1 MNAKLRY
8 AAALTLLVLLAQ
20 FPVQA
25 QLSAGRWALGLHGG
39 ANYWITDYNTLKI
52 GPGGDLFLRYGLHK
66 YFSLGIM
73 GGYEVLKTEQTT
85 ALEAGAF
92 RGYMR
97 VTAIPAALV
106 GYIHLYPRRSF
117 SPYLYI
123 GGGAMMYQRG
133 TEGGA
138 YPLDGKWRYSY
149 FVPVGLGFESFASSG
164 VAFDLSVGGA
174 NVGNWIDARKTKAI
188 NGYLTAKAGLNF
200 YFGSSDGDDD
210 DNDGLTNGEERKF
223 GTDPNN
229 PDSDGDGLKDG
240 EEVKRYKTN
249 PLRADTDGD
258 GIPDGEEII
267 KYHTAPTKMDT
278 DGDGLTDGDEI
289 FKYKTDP
296 LKVDTDGDGLS
307 DGDEV
312 VKYHTDPLRVDT
324 DGDGLSDWDEV
335 KSYKTDPTNPDT
347 DGDGLMDGDEVK
359 KYHTNPLKAD
369 TDGGGVDD
377 GTEVKNGTNP
387 LDPKDDVPIVLEKGK
402 TTVLEGVNF
411 ETGSA
416 TLTKESESTLERVF
430 VSLVQHPELRIEI
443 AGYTDNVGS
452 PRTNQRLSQRR
463 ADMVSQWLVRKGV
476 AATRMTTVGKGELDP
491 IAPNSSPEGRAKNRR
506 IEFHVR

>member
-1 MNAKLRY
+1 MKNSSVSLTAI
-8 AAALTLLVLLAQ
+8 ALLTCVFASLA
-20 FPVQA
+20 PA
-25 QLSAGRWALGLHGG
+25 QGTTGRWALGLHGG

-66 YFSLGIM
+66 YVSLGLY

-85 ALEAGAF
+85 SLGAGVF
-92 RGYMR
+92 KGYMR
-97 VTAIPAALV
+97 TTAIPAAAVL
-106 GYIHLYPRRSF
+106 YIHLYPSKSF

-123 GGGAMMYQRG
+123 GGGAMAYQRG
-133 TEGGA
+133 SSGGT
-138 YPLDGKWRYSY
+138 YPIDGEWRYSY
-149 FVPVGLGFESFASSG
+149 FVPAGVGFETFASG
-164 VAFDLSVGGA
+164 NVAFDLSVGGA
-174 NVGNWIDARKTKAI
+174 NVGNWIDARKSNTI

-200 YFGSSDGDDD
+200 YFGSSDSDDD
-210 DNDGLTNGEERKF
+210 DNDGLTNGEERRF

-258 GIPDGEEII
+258 GIPDGEEVH
-267 KYHTAPTKMDT
+267 KYHTNPTKMDT

-296 LKVDTDGDGLS
+296 LKIDTDGDGLP

-312 VKYHTDPLRVDT
+312 IKYKTDPLRVDS

-335 KSYKTDPTNPDT
+335 KTYHTDPTNPDT
-347 DGDGLMDGDEVK
+347 DGDGLMDGEEVK
-359 KYHTNPLKAD
+359 KYHTDPLKAD
-369 TDGGGVDD
+369 TDGGSVDD
-377 GTEVKNGTNP
+377 GTEVKRGTNP
-387 LDPKDDVPIVLEKGK
+387 LDPKDDVPIALEKGK
-402 TTVLEGVNF
+402 SLVLEGVNF

-416 TLTKESESTLERVF
+416 TLTRESETTLERVF
-430 VSLVQHPELRIEI
+430 VGLVAHPELRVEI
-443 AGYTDNVGS
+443 AGYTDNVGN

-463 ADMVSQWLVRKGV
+463 ADAVSEWLVRKGV
-476 AATRMTTVGKGELDP
+476 AATRMTTIGRGELDP
-491 IAPNSSPEGRAKNRR
+491 IVPNTSPEGRSKNRR